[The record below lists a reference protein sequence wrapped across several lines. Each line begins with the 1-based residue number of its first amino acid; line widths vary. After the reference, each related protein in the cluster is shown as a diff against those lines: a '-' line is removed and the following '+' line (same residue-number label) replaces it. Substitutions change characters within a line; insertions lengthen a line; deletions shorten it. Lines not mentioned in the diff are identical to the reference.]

1 MRKLRLLLLGTLC
14 AGLLLCGIGFG
25 VGFEEFSSFT
35 YGGEMIL
42 GNSHEVQTDQSILS
56 IYPTSYD
63 TVENAPEYH
72 YQAIVIDRYFCGG
85 RLETPPTLRVS
96 ELVDPHTIQIDT
108 QYVGSNAF
116 LNLSQ
121 DTSFSENS
129 INRFHIYG
137 YLHPHDNG
145 MGTLMTAAK
154 QLKEDVKNRTFHD
167 YTPNRVLNVTLTVN
181 PAEADH
187 IYYGSQHLSPEA

>member
-1 MRKLRLLLLGTLC
+1 MRKLRFLLLGTLC

-42 GNSHEVQTDQSILS
+42 GNSHEVQTDLSILN

-63 TVENAPEYH
+63 TVENAPEYR

-96 ELVDPHTIQIDT
+96 ELVEPHTIQIDT
-108 QYVGSNAF
+108 QYVGSNSF
-116 LNLSQ
+116 LEVHS
-121 DTSFSENS
+121 DASFSENS
-129 INRFHIYG
+129 MNMFHIYG
-137 YLHPHDNG
+137 YLHSHGNG
-145 MGTLMTAAK
+145 MGTLMTAAQ

-167 YTPNRVLNVTLTVN
+167 YTPNRVVNVTLTVN
-181 PAEADH
+181 PVDADQ